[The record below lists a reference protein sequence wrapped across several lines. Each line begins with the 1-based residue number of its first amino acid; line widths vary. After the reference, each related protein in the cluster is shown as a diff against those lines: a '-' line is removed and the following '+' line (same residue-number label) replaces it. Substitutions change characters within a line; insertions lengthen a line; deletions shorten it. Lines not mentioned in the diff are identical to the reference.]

1 MPNNVRSEEA
11 TWKVGE
17 GCAKKKKKDTGET
30 LGNNIHQAGR
40 GEKVQSSREESQRT
54 EIRPAL
60 QK

>member
-1 MPNNVRSEEA
+1 M
-11 TWKVGE
+11 E
-17 GCAKKKKKDTGET
+17 GRGGMCKKKKKKDTGET